1 MSRRASWCAFVAL
14 VVLVDPAAVAAQVPS
29 GDSLAALLPA
39 RLAQARRVSVQPYS
53 RFATASYVL
62 PDGRPASMQ
71 LHEVIGAGSEAYQ
84 RSSCPRMLRLAR
96 RDVCVR
102 TSDGQVTL
110 SWVLDDTLQIMLGAP
125 DEATAT
131 RLARALDLRPLV
143 RLAASARAAHRDD
156 DDDDASEGAIASAPE
171 PAAPPATPPTPR
183 PRILSLPTP
192 VYPAD
197 ARTRG
202 VEGTVVVQIEVAAD
216 GSLTSAT
223 VRSGDPAL
231 TAAALDAV
239 RGGRFEA
246 ARDEHGDPVAAS
258 APVLVRFRLE
268 D

>member
-1 MSRRASWCAFVAL
+1 MSSRASWSAFVAL
-14 VVLVDPAAVAAQVPS
+14 VILLDPVAAAAQVPS
-29 GDSLAALLPA
+29 GDSLAALLPE

-96 RDVCVR
+96 HDVCVR
-102 TSDGQVTL
+102 TSDGHVTL

-125 DEATAT
+125 DEATGT
-131 RLARALDLRPLV
+131 RLARALDLGPLV
-143 RLAASARAAHRDD
+143 RLAASARAAHHDD
-156 DDDDASEGAIASAPE
+156 DDGASEGVITSAPE
-171 PAAPPATPPTPR
+171 PAAPPTTPPTPR
-183 PRILSLPTP
+183 PRILSLQSP

-202 VEGTVVVQIEVAAD
+202 IEGTVVVQVEVAAD

-223 VRSGDPAL
+223 VRRGDPAL

-246 ARDEHGDPVAAS
+246 ARDEHGDPRAATALVS
-258 APVLVRFRLE
+258 VRFRL
-268 D
+268 DG